1 MRRFLPAPTF
11 LYFGLGLL
19 LCSLFAGKASGQASG
34 SILGQVR
41 VSPGRELPSPVMVTI
56 TSHGAILYNTY
67 TDNEGHFGVNG
78 LPSGVFHIAI
88 REDAYQ
94 PFEQEV
100 RIDSVTSATM
110 QIVNVFLV
118 PKKSVKD
125 TDTASAKG
133 ENIHLIDTTKLN
145 QQVPKPARKEYE
157 KGVKSDGAG
166 KADDS
171 IRHYTRAV
179 EIAPNYYQAR
189 NNLGSAYLTKSEF
202 SHAQD
207 QFEKVIAE
215 NPTDASAYFNLA
227 NLYLLKSQ
235 YQLCADWV
243 EKGLRREPDSAF
255 GHFLQGSLYSR
266 TGRPSEGE
274 TALRRSLELDP
285 FMSKSH
291 LALVNLYMQQ
301 KRTGDAASELRVFL
315 KNFPEDPFAPKAKQV
330 LEKLEGVA
338 SK

>member
-1 MRRFLPAPTF
+1 MRKFLPVPAF
-11 LYFGLGLL
+11 LLFALCLL
-19 LCSLFAGKASGQASG
+19 LGSLFPDKASGQASG

-41 VSPGRELPSPVMVTI
+41 VSSGRELPSPVLVTI
-56 TSHGAILYNTY
+56 RSHGAILYNTY

-88 REDAYQ
+88 SEDAYQ

-118 PKKSVKD
+118 PKKIVKD

-133 ENIHLIDTTKLN
+133 ENVHLIDTTKLN

-157 KGVKSDGAG
+157 KGVKSDVAG
-166 KADDS
+166 KADDA
-171 IRHYTRAV
+171 IRHYARAV
-179 EIAPNYYQAR
+179 DLAPDYYQAR
-189 NNLGSAYLTKSEF
+189 NNLGSAYLTKSDF

-207 QFEKVIAE
+207 QFERVIKE

-235 YQLCADWV
+235 YQPCEDWV

-255 GHFLQGSLYSR
+255 GHFLQGSLYAR
-266 TGRPSEGE
+266 TGRSGDGE
-274 TALRRSLELDP
+274 SALRRSLELDP

-291 LALVNLYMQQ
+291 LALVNLYLQQ
-301 KRTGDAASELRVFL
+301 KRSADAASELRLFL

-330 LEKLEGVA
+330 LEKLEAGA